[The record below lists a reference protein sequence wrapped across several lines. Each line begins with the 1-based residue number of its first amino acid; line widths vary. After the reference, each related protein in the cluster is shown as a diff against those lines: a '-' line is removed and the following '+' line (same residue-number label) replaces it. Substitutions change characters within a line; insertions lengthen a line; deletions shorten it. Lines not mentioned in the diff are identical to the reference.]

1 MDITLLKHL
10 LNRRWPIFS
19 LTYRHRPS
27 PSMTPSLRLSFPG
40 RVCRS
45 VPCRHRLPPRSA
57 CAQWLRSHTPRP
69 QKKNGKSHFR
79 NQQNLILR
87 MSHKGFCDPND
98 SSLIFEMF
106 YLLSFFCLISPI
118 ARSFSR
124 HSWSSP
130 VGLMVGT
137 NVKPP
142 SPPKQGFRIVQK
154 CMVSIALE
162 DRFHHVLCCKSHV
175 YMTISI

>member
-1 MDITLLKHL
+1 
-10 LNRRWPIFS
+10 
-19 LTYRHRPS
+19 
-27 PSMTPSLRLSFPG
+27 MTPSLRLSFPG

-45 VPCRHRLPPRSA
+45 VPCRHRLPPRLA

-69 QKKNGKSHFR
+69 RKKKYNGKSHSKSDKSDFKDEK
-79 NQQNLILR
+79 NEI
-87 MSHKGFCDPND
+87 SD
-98 SSLIFEMF
+98 SVIQMIPVWSLETK
-106 YLLSFFCLISPI
+106 YLLSFFCLIFPI
-118 ARSFSR
+118 TRSCSR
-124 HSWSSP
+124 HSWSK

-162 DRFHHVLCCKSHV
+162 DHFHHVLCCKSHV